1 MSLLPGPSA
10 RSPAGP
16 LRGALEIPGRA
27 ALPRSLQGECRT
39 LRVRTLD
46 DPASAC
52 CLKGSFKHL
61 PAASG
66 DALCGRVDVVGVE
79 ITEPERSGD
88 RRRLGEHAADHLPS
102 C

>member
-10 RSPAGP
+10 GWPTGHLP
-16 LRGALEIPGRA
+16 GALEIPRRA
-27 ALPRSLQGECRT
+27 ALPRSLQRECRA

-46 DPASAC
+46 NPASAC

-79 ITEPERSGD
+79 ITEPERSRDG
-88 RRRLGEHAADHLPS
+88 RRLGEHAADHLPS